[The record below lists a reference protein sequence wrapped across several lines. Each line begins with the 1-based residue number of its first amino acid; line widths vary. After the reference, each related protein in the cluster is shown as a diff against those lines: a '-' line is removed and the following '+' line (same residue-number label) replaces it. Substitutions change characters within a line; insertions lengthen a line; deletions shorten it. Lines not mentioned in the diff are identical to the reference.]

1 MSLAIQTP
9 TPQSASLA
17 LSILQSKA
25 GNRWGRAVEEMKT
38 KRLRVEGDFP
48 EFVVTNKSGTGYKV
62 RLDPHGSGS
71 CTCPDFQVRIAQE
84 GRICKHIA
92 AAAIIALAPQVQPP
106 SPTNGSIKANGGQP
120 AEVSPLLFRIRR
132 NVQSDGKG
140 GVQVEVQA
148 RITND
153 EAQDRETASYAYDLL
168 DRLASL
174 APKNTAP
181 SENNF
186 ARETVSPSTAQPMPI
201 KSRTTSTTGGS
212 PVSAVITK
220 VDRMKTRQGESLFLK
235 VDVGGETVRVFGRPE
250 ELAERLEASGYDIPA
265 SEVQAGLELNLPCLV
280 VTGQGSR
287 GYKIIEE
294 FLPEAA

>member
-1 MSLAIQTP
+1 MSLAIQAP
-9 TPQSASLA
+9 NPQSASLA

-62 RLDPHGSGS
+62 RLDPHGNGS

-92 AAAIIALAPQVQPP
+92 AAAIIALAPQVQTP
-106 SPTNGSIKANGGQP
+106 SPANGSIKANGGQT

-148 RITND
+148 RVTND
-153 EAQDRETASYAYDLL
+153 EVQNRETASYAYDLL

-174 APKNTAP
+174 AAKNTAP
-181 SENNF
+181 SESNF
-186 ARETVSPSTAQPMPI
+186 AREAVSPSTAKPKPI

-212 PVSAVITK
+212 PVPAVITK

-280 VTGQGSR
+280 VTGQGSS